1 MASHKIAQSKK
12 SMFIEAFRKSGII
25 SAGARAA
32 GVNRR
37 RHYEWLEN
45 DSAYA
50 IDYKEAVEDATDVL
64 EAAAVERATREKNPS
79 DTMLIVLLKMRG
91 RFVERREFSGPGGGP
106 MQIQAMT
113 PEDRLIAAR
122 IVNRQLDTDTPR
134 PQLNGST
141 NASTDS

>member
-1 MASHKIAQSKK
+1 MATPRIAQAQKDS
-12 SMFIEAFRKSGII
+12 FIEAFRNSGII
-25 SAGARAA
+25 SVGARAA
-32 GVNRR
+32 GINRR

-45 DSAYA
+45 DPGYA
-50 IDYKEAVEDATDVL
+50 KDYAEAVEDAADAL
-64 EAAAVERATREKNPS
+64 EAAAVQRATREKNPS

>member
-1 MASHKIAQSKK
+1 MPAQVAHRKK
-12 SMFIEAFRKSGII
+12 AAFLKAFQEVGVVSY
-25 SAGARAA
+25 AARAA
-32 GVNRR
+32 KIGRR
-37 RHYEWLEN
+37 THYDWLES
-45 DSAYA
+45 DPEYA
-50 IDYKEAVEDATDVL
+50 RKVEDAKD
-64 EAAAVERATREKNPS
+64 EAADALEVELFRRAL
-79 DTMLIVLLKMRG
+79 DTKKLDTTALIVGLKITG

-141 NASTDS
+141 NASADS